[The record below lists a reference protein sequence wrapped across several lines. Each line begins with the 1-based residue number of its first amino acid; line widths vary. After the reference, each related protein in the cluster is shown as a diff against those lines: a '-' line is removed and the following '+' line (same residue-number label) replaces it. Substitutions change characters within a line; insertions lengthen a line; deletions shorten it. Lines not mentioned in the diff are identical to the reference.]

1 MRKNKEKSVE
11 RELPPDYPLKKYD
24 AKTRLLAFIL
34 GLFIGI
40 AIIVPGVSG
49 STVAIILGLYTGMLY
64 AIGNILSDFKRAFAF
79 LLPIGIGA
87 VIGFL
92 AGFII
97 IQKIFGDY
105 MFVIVC
111 LFVGLMIGAVPA
123 ILKETK
129 GEKKTPLRCL
139 LFCIGVLIPLAI
151 GAVSIMLSS
160 GSETTETFT
169 SFPLWRYPFYLLLG
183 FVVSVTQIVPGLSA
197 TAILMAVGQFKP
209 ILNSLHL
216 DYILENP
223 AVIILYACLGIGFLV
238 GMVVISKAFS
248 AMIAKHKAT
257 VFFAVTG
264 LSFGS
269 IASMFL
275 NPDIVEVYAT
285 WTDIS
290 PVFDLSVGGVLLVVG
305 FISSFLLTRYE
316 LKHQEKTDKT

>member
-1 MRKNKEKSVE
+1 MRKSKENTTE

-64 AIGNILSDFKRAFAF
+64 AIGNILNDFKRAFAF

-92 AGFII
+92 AGFIV

-123 ILKETK
+123 ILGETK

-139 LFCIGVLIPLAI
+139 LFAVGVLIPLAV
-151 GAVSIMLSS
+151 GAVSILLSS
-160 GSETTETFT
+160 GGESTETFT
-169 SFPLWRYPFYLLLG
+169 SFPLARYPFYLLLG
-183 FVVSVTQIVPGLSA
+183 FVVSITQIVPGLSA

-223 AVIILYACLGIGFLV
+223 VVIVLYGCLGVGFLI
-238 GMVVISKAFS
+238 GMVAISKAFS
-248 AMIAKHKAT
+248 RMIAKHKGT

-275 NPDIVEVYAT
+275 NPDIVEVYSSWSGT
-285 WTDIS
+285 FPI
-290 PVFDLSVGGVLLVVG
+290 FDRSVGA
-305 FISSFLLTRYE
+305 
-316 LKHQEKTDKT
+316 